1 MKTLGRLYFGVSEN
15 SGYLILGSLKI
26 TVWYTL
32 ALALKLRLQTPPSE
46 EGCTCALELRCP
58 EDQAL
63 HTGVS
68 PNLSSLSLRL
78 HVPI

>member
-1 MKTLGRLYFGVSEN
+1 METLGRLYFGVSEN

-26 TVWYTL
+26 AVWY

-46 EGCTCALELRCP
+46 EGCACALELRCP

-78 HVPI
+78 HGPI